1 MNPLSQVLEESF
13 QRRVEIPVEV
23 VSVIDPVGR
32 REAGAEGILESIPLR
47 AVLLEMDRQG
57 PWLGELRD
65 APHFLLD
72 DGVDFVVGFRRLV
85 VEAADLDEQLFP
97 LAQAREELHEVLR
110 RDDPDRLVVLR
121 HDDR

>member
-1 MNPLSQVLEESF
+1 M
-13 QRRVEIPVEV
+13 EIPVEV

-32 REAGAEGILESIPLR
+32 RETGAEGVLESIAFR
-47 AVLLEMDRQG
+47 TVLLEMDREG
-57 PWLGELRD
+57 PRLGELRD

-72 DGVDFVVGFRRLV
+72 DGVDFVVCFRRLV
-85 VEAADLDEQLFP
+85 VESADLDEQLFP
-97 LAQAREELHEVLR
+97 LAQAREELHEVLG